1 MIDEE
6 VNIDSPKMIIKKT
19 IRIKNTKNNNPI
31 NLLREEKLPFSTER
45 KREYIFPKII
55 SKEKKIKINFSST
68 LKKSINKSI
77 IDYINEKKSSLINN
91 NNEEIENSTSSRKN
105 NNTNF
110 QNYKYFED
118 NQTLEKNLL
127 HKKLYSSSILNHSKR
142 NYKSFLPNESLS
154 DYRYNNLKLKNL
166 KSFSKKIILKKLFTT
181 KNQDKKI
188 IKFPKNKINKLD
200 VIRKNRML
208 TYYIK
213 QGNNG
218 KLIEKCIQTRE
229 NCISVSK
236 ESYANLIWTPL
247 SCDIDFKNNE
257 NYKFQFLN
265 HFEYHNELSNKM
277 KLFFNLIHYCELN
290 DIDLFS
296 FFPLTIIFQFDKTF
310 NNQIKGFEQLYNDIS
325 NLLNY
330 NNILSNY
337 YTYKRM
343 EKVYSDYCSI
353 KLSTQIGNLQRMKIP
368 YTHYNGRNIWII
380 KPINLNRGRNIKVL
394 SDLNEIIKEIKLLNE
409 TKQLILE
416 ENNNKYIKKI
426 DNVIVQKYI
435 ECPLLYKG
443 RKFDIRIWVLFIF
456 KDEKL
461 SLYVFKEGHL
471 KATCDQFDINSSNLY
486 IHLTNYSVQKHN
498 SNFSKEE
505 IGNEI
510 SFEEFQNFLNNQKN
524 KINFHKDIFPKICNI
539 IEITGFSVKTRINL
553 TNKRNCFEIFGYDFM
568 IDSNYNP
575 FLIEVNTNPGFEESS
590 PLIKVLVPRMIDDA
604 FKLTIDT
611 LFSDDYN
618 ISNSNYHV
626 NGYKDNENMWLK
638 LKIK

>member
-45 KREYIFPKII
+45 KRDNIFPKII